1 MISTIFPLEKVL
13 KKAENSFFKLP
24 PATCTFKTLKP
35 NFLPSQSN
43 DSHSSFDQ
51 KIEIWNSECGMTIAM
66 NMRMKSRNPVWHF
79 FAGVGGGG
87 GKGKGGKFVLCDA
100 KLVGQ
105 SLKNYFQPPLV

>member
-1 MISTIFPLEKVL
+1 MISTIFPPEFKFLR
-13 KKAENSFFKLP
+13 KAE
-24 PATCTFKTLKP
+24 TLKP

-79 FAGVGGGG
+79 FARVG

-105 SLKNYFQPPLV
+105 SLETISNHL

>member
-1 MISTIFPLEKVL
+1 MISTIFPPEFKFLR
-13 KKAENSFFKLP
+13 KAE
-24 PATCTFKTLKP
+24 TLKP

-66 NMRMKSRNPVWHF
+66 NMRMKSRNPVWLF

-87 GKGKGGKFVLCDA
+87 GNGKGGKFVLCGA
-100 KLVGQ
+100 KLVRQ
-105 SLKNYFQPPLV
+105 SLGTISNHL

>member
-1 MISTIFPLEKVL
+1 MISTIFPPEFKFLR
-13 KKAENSFFKLP
+13 KAE
-24 PATCTFKTLKP
+24 TLKP

-66 NMRMKSRNPVWHF
+66 NMRMKSRNPVWLF

-87 GKGKGGKFVLCDA
+87 GRKW
-100 KLVGQ
+100 
-105 SLKNYFQPPLV
+105 

>member
-1 MISTIFPLEKVL
+1 MISIIFPLENVL

-35 NFLPSQSN
+35 NLLPSQSN

-79 FAGVGGGG
+79 FARVG

-100 KLVGQ
+100 KLVCQ
-105 SLKNYFQPPLV
+105 SMENYFQPPLV

>member
-1 MISTIFPLEKVL
+1 MGNDVGQITTFKNRLIRAGSIVAQTFLEKY
-13 KKAENSFFKLP
+13 P
-24 PATCTFKTLKP
+24 QTLKP

-43 DSHSSFDQ
+43 DSHPGLDQ

-105 SLKNYFQPPLV
+105 SLETISNHL

>member
-1 MISTIFPLEKVL
+1 MISTIFPLEFKFLRKL
-13 KKAENSFFKLP
+13 KTVFFKLL

-100 KLVGQ
+100 KIVGQ
-105 SLKNYFQPPLV
+105 SLETISNHL